1 MNPFNEELFLE
12 RQTRIK
18 ETFFSI
24 TNAQKNDLTRECAN
38 LNADTPAGMMM
49 KFSVKQQ
56 KICFGLSL
64 IRGSDRCRREGIH
77 SYLCRHYGLAA
88 KAQPQPYGRQ
98 YHQRGTLGGYIGLA
112 ECLIALTGKHH
123 GESDRAQEQRIWH
136 HQRHNR
142 H

>member
-49 KFSVKQQ
+49 KFSSETTKNLFR
-56 KICFGLSL
+56 I
-64 IRGSDRCRREGIH
+64 I
-77 SYLCRHYGLAA
+77 SYSR
-88 KAQPQPYGRQ
+88 K
-98 YHQRGTLGGYIGLA
+98 
-112 ECLIALTGKHH
+112 
-123 GESDRAQEQRIWH
+123 
-136 HQRHNR
+136 
-142 H
+142 